1 MLATLMSLVIERI
14 LSGTCLLSTVERFIL
29 GFYFVDEDIQNSVT
43 VKTKNATQFVLQPF
57 QKYLMSY
64 C

>member
-1 MLATLMSLVIERI
+1 MLLTLMSLVSERI
-14 LSGTCLLSTVERFIL
+14 LSGTLLLSTAERCIL
-29 GFYFVDEDIQNSVT
+29 GFYFVAEDIQNSVT

-57 QKYLMSY
+57 EKYLMSY